1 MPGNAPGG
9 YDTKERGV
17 GKPSGPRRR
26 IAADRPP
33 PGHPEDSSIEL
44 RRSYSIR
51 TVLLA
56 LALACITP
64 VTVALVYSAFTDY
77 SGDQARVRLFIH
89 TLARANATKASRIL
103 TNARA
108 TLGTFVQRAAKDAM
122 ATSACA
128 PQFAED
134 LKVVR
139 AYSSLTMVDPDGR
152 ELCRVV
158 LPGAEGPTP
167 AAGSDW
173 FRRVSRDKD
182 FSIGRSAR
190 DLATGRSAPVFALP
204 IRGPDNAISGYL
216 ALSVSRE
223 AFDSDA
229 NSTSLPDGARLG
241 LVTTSGELLWTGP
254 ASRGAPGD
262 DADFASVIAQ
272 LLQVRDGTFDGA
284 LGTPVHLIYAVAPI
298 PGMPMYGFLGFPAD
312 AAHALDLEDSLRTVA
327 VGALNLVLAIGAAL
341 LLARRIV
348 APVRGLAESA
358 EALER
363 GDLGVRARVTGST
376 EIRRVASAFNTLVEK
391 WQAAQ
396 RRLQASAIELDDLY
410 RNAPCGYHSHDEE
423 GRLLRVNDTELRWLG
438 YSRADVNR
446 GMHIHDVL
454 TPDSR
459 RAFDAAMPGFIAS
472 GRLRGLELDFVRRD
486 GSVFPG
492 AVDATAVFAADGA
505 FVMSRSTLFDLTE
518 RRAMEREVAERA
530 EHNALLTRHL
540 MSVEEETKRAL
551 SAELHDRTSGNLAA
565 LRTQLTVMRER
576 MRVDDASDEA
586 AMFEDCG
593 AILEDTN
600 RSLREVCASLRPPM
614 LDRAGLSQ
622 ALESYA
628 EQFARRTGIPVR
640 VDAAALST
648 RLAPELESSL
658 FRIAQEALTNAA
670 KHSQARQVEIH
681 LAGGDGRYTLTVSD
695 DGVGF
700 DPDAPCAGSAGG
712 LGLMTMRDRAE
723 FIGARFTLRSAPNA
737 GTQVKVEL

>member
-1 MPGNAPGG
+1 MIGKWAAAHRVPYVDPGCPTPVPA
-9 YDTKERGV
+9 
-17 GKPSGPRRR
+17 PRR
-26 IAADRPP
+26 PT
-33 PGHPEDSSIEL
+33 DSGIEL

-56 LALACITP
+56 LALACLTP

-89 TLARANATKASRIL
+89 TLARANAAKVSRIL
-103 TNARA
+103 SDARA
-108 TLGTFVQRAAKDAM
+108 TLGAFVQRAAKGAGG
-122 ATSACA
+122 TSPCDPKLAD
-128 PQFAED
+128 D
-134 LKVVR
+134 LKVLR
-139 AYSSLTMVDPDGR
+139 TYSALTMVDPDGV
-152 ELCRVV
+152 EICRFV
-158 LPGAEGPTP
+158 LPGAAGPGP

-190 DLATGRSAPVFALP
+190 DPVTGLSSPVFSLP
-204 IRGPDNAISGYL
+204 TRGPGNAISGYMAL
-216 ALSVSRE
+216 AISRE
-223 AFDSDA
+223 AFDADA
-229 NSTSLPDGARLG
+229 HATTLPAGTRSG
-241 LVTTSGELLWTGP
+241 LVTTGGEPLWTGP
-254 ASRGAPGD
+254 ASRGVPED
-262 DADFASVIAQ
+262 DTEFVDVIGQ
-272 LLQVRDGTFDGA
+272 MLQVRDGTFDGA
-284 LGTPVHLIYAVAPI
+284 HGTPVHLIYAVAPI
-298 PGMPMYGFLGFPAD
+298 PGVPLYGFLGIPSD
-312 AAHALDLEDSLRTVA
+312 AAHSLDLQDSIKTVA
-327 VGALNLVLAIGAAL
+327 VGVLNLVLAIGAAL

-363 GDLGVRARVTGST
+363 GDLGVRAPVAGST
-376 EIRRVASAFNTLVEK
+376 EMRHVAAAFNTLVEQ

-396 RRLQASAIELDDLY
+396 RRLRASAIELDDLY
-410 RNAPCGYHSHDEE
+410 QNAPCGYHSHDEQ

-438 YSRADVNR
+438 YARADVDR
-446 GMHIHDVL
+446 GLHMHDVL

-459 RAFDAAMPGFIAS
+459 RAFDAAMPGFLAS
-472 GRLRGLELDFVRRD
+472 GRLRGLELEFVRRD
-486 GSVFPG
+486 GTVFPG
-492 AVDATAVFAADGA
+492 AVDATAVFSPDGR

-530 EHNALLTRHL
+530 EHNAILTRHL

-551 SAELHDRTSGNLAA
+551 SAELHDRASGNLAA

-576 MRVDDASDEA
+576 LRVGDESDEA
-586 AMFEDCG
+586 AMFDDCG

-628 EQFARRTGIPVR
+628 EQFARRTGMAVR
-640 VDAAALST
+640 VDAAALSM

-670 KHSQARQVEIH
+670 KHSQARHVEIR
-681 LAGGDGRYTLTVSD
+681 LSGGDGRFTLSVSD
-695 DGVGF
+695 DGIGF
-700 DPDAPCAGSAGG
+700 DPDARPASPGEG

-723 FIGARFTLRSAPNA
+723 FIGARFMLQTAPRA
-737 GTQVKVEL
+737 GTLVQVEI